1 MAWAL
6 AVVFGLLWALA
17 MVSSI
22 KFGGFVHV
30 FLAAAVVVVV
40 YQVIKNRREK
50 AFSKGI

>member
-6 AVVFGLLWALA
+6 VVVFGLLWALA
-17 MVSSI
+17 MVSSV

-40 YQVIKNRREK
+40 YQVIRNHREK
-50 AFSKGI
+50 AFKKGV